1 MDDILF
7 APPFRDSGFR
17 SPHANT
23 NTRCFIPLASLRAV
37 SSFRFWPQSTRAT
50 HRGRRAPR
58 AQREVT
64 QRGVGHKEATRL
76 VCELQAEPVQDRGP
90 ARDAGK
96 LEMERHRRKTIL
108 DLVSFKGIPRFI
120 PSFTEHQQEDLI
132 MSHTLS

>member
-23 NTRCFIPLASLRAV
+23 NKRCFIPLASLRGAV
-37 SSFRFWPQSTRAT
+37 SSFRFRPQSTRAT
-50 HRGRRAPR
+50 DGGRRAPR

-76 VCELQAEPVQDRGP
+76 VRELQAEPVQDRGP

-108 DLVSFKGIPRFI
+108 DLVSFKGIPQIHFPI
-120 PSFTEHQQEDLI
+120 H
-132 MSHTLS
+132 